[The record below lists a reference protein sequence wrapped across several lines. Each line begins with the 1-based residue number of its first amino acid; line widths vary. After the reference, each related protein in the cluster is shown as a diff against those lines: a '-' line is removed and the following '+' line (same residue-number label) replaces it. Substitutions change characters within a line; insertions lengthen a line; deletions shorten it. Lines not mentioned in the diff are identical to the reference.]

1 MGKKSFITL
10 GIESSCDET
19 GIGLYSSD
27 QGLLAHKL
35 FSQVD
40 LHAEYGGV
48 VPELA
53 SRDHIQRVLPL
64 IIETLDACNIEL
76 EELNGIAYTAGP
88 GLSGALLV
96 GGSIA
101 QSLAWGLGIPAL
113 GVHHMDCLLY
123 TSPSPRDLSTSRMP
137 SSA

>member
-1 MGKKSFITL
+1 MSKKSFITL

-19 GIGLYSSD
+19 GIGLYSSEK
-27 QGLLAHKL
+27 GLLVHKL

-64 IIETLDACNIEL
+64 IRETLDACNIEL
-76 EELNGIAYTAGP
+76 EELTGIAYTAGP

-101 QSLAWGLGIPAL
+101 QSLP
-113 GVHHMDCLLY
+113 GV
-123 TSPSPRDLSTSRMP
+123 
-137 SSA
+137 

>member
-1 MGKKSFITL
+1 MKPSASKKSFITL

-27 QGLLAHKL
+27 QGLLSHRL
-35 FSQVD
+35 LSQVD

-64 IIETLDACNIEL
+64 IRETLDESNIAL
-76 EELNGIAYTAGP
+76 EELSGIAYTAGP
-88 GLSGALLV
+88 GCQELCVLEVLLPRAL
-96 GGSIA
+96 
-101 QSLAWGLGIPAL
+101 P
-113 GVHHMDCLLY
+113 GVWEFLL
-123 TSPSPRDLSTSRMP
+123 
-137 SSA
+137 